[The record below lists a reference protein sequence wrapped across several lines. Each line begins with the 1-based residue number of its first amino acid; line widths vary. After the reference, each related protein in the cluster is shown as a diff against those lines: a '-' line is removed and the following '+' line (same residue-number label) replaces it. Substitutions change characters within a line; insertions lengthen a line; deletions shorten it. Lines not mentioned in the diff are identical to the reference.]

1 MDEIQQVYLSFGRCK
16 TPRKIL
22 NLLLTVLNAPKHT
35 ALQAGGLAAQGLCFD
50 TIID

>member
-1 MDEIQQVYLSFGRCK
+1 MKYSKFISVSVGAK

-22 NLLLTVLNAPKHT
+22 NLLLTVLKAPKHT